1 MGIDYCVCSECERG
15 FPDVLAFEY
24 CGCGRVWCDEECS
37 ELGGLRKEYDVD
49 GDYDGNGTCKY
60 CRKEDFE
67 DSELLNFFL
76 KKEGI
81 RREDVI
87 QLYVKGNE

>member
-1 MGIDYCVCSECERG
+1 MGIEFLFCNECETG
-15 FPDVLAFEY
+15 FPDVYDYEY

-37 ELGGLRKEYDVD
+37 ELGGLRKEYDDDGEYD
-49 GDYDGNGTCKY
+49 GDGTCKY
-60 CRKEDFE
+60 CREEDFE
-67 DSELLNFFL
+67 DRELLNFFL

-87 QLYVKGNE
+87 KLYKKRND

>member
-1 MGIDYCVCSECERG
+1 MGIDYCVCSECEQG
-15 FPDVLAFEY
+15 FPDVIDYEY
-24 CGCGRVWCDEECS
+24 CGCGREWCGEECA
-37 ELGGLRKEYDVD
+37 ELGGLRKEYDDD
-49 GDYDGNGTCKY
+49 GDYDENGTCKY

-67 DSELLNFFL
+67 DGELLDFILNR
-76 KKEGI
+76 EGI